1 MVANFDINGALH
13 IEFSDKEL
21 DSLSEENMNK
31 ALQSVVDIFAD
42 RNRTSVE
49 LYNKY
54 TQAQLQYF
62 QHMNILTY
70 QNPQS

>member
-21 DSLSEENMNK
+21 ETLSEENMNK

-54 TQAQLQYF
+54 AQAQMQYF
-62 QHMNILTY
+62 QLNNLTY

>member
-21 DSLSEENMNK
+21 ETLSEENMNK
-31 ALQSVVDIFAD
+31 ALQSVVDIFSD

-54 TQAQLQYF
+54 TQAQMQYF
-62 QHMNILTY
+62 QNMNNLTY
-70 QNPQS
+70 RNPQN

>member
-21 DSLSEENMNK
+21 ESLSEENMNK

-49 LYNKY
+49 LSNNY
-54 TQAQLQYF
+54 TQTQMQYF
-62 QHMNILTY
+62 QYMNNLSY